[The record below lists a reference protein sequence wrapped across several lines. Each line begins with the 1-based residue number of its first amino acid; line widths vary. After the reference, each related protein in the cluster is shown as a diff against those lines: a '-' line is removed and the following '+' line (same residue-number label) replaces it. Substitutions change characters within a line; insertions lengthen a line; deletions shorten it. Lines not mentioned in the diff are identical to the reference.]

1 MTRDQKVQRWT
12 EREARRSLHTMIIDD
27 EKGGYVAFG
36 RYQLKPTLHQ
46 VEVTVNNDSS
56 VSVFSNKRTAISWC
70 VADNYKQY
78 GLAKIIKTLDHK
90 KQALSADINYNKQVA
105 HKGKNHEFQELVIT
119 KLESKVGHYSLV
131 DRELEKCL
139 NLAKYIQL
147 KGFQNETARTSG
159 R

>member
-1 MTRDQKVQRWT
+1 MTRDQKVQRWA
-12 EREARRSLHTMIIDD
+12 EKEARRKLHTMIIDD

-36 RYQLKPTLHQ
+36 KYQLRPTTHR
-46 VEVTVNNDSS
+46 VEVTVSNDHA
-56 VSVFSNKRTAISWC
+56 VTVFSNKRTAISWC

-78 GLAKIIKTLDHK
+78 RLAKIIKTLDHK
-90 KQALSADINYNKQVA
+90 KQCLLEDIQYNKQVA
-105 HKGKNHEFQELVIT
+105 HKGKDHEFRELVLT

>member
-36 RYQLKPTLHQ
+36 RY
-46 VEVTVNNDSS
+46 
-56 VSVFSNKRTAISWC
+56 
-70 VADNYKQY
+70 
-78 GLAKIIKTLDHK
+78 
-90 KQALSADINYNKQVA
+90 LSADINYNKQMA